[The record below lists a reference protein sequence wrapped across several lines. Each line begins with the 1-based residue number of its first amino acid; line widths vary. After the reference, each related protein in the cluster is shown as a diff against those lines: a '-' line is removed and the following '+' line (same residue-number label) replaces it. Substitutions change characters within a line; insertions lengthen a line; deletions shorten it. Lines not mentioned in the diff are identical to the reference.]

1 MDVFSLLLRF
11 FSVQIFSSLLV
22 YPARDILD
30 EAKRVNWSFSS
41 LTSGLLPFPVIDD
54 VDVAKTSKPKS
65 GTLQKTILQ
74 SLFDVQPNIVL

>member
-1 MDVFSLLLRF
+1 MF
-11 FSVQIFSSLLV
+11 FLSFFASFPFKFFSSLLV